1 MTLALLALALSSA
14 LPSVDDGWPE
24 TVSSPASQDAAVVV
38 GIEKYA
44 FVSHVPFAARD
55 AYAFWSFLV
64 FDRGVPVERVSLLKE
79 DPAKEEIEEAV
90 RKRAAQVGPGG
101 TLWFYFAGHGAPDP
115 SGQDGLLVGVD
126 AKETPES
133 VAARSV
139 TRGWLVRQLNASRAR
154 HVVVVL
160 DACFSGRGR
169 AGGEIA
175 RGLRPLLPLV
185 ALAGLTRG
193 VILTGAA
200 SDQMSG
206 PFDRARHGLFTY
218 FLLGGL
224 RGWGQKDSGGVTL
237 EAAYQYA
244 RTAME
249 VVLSSGGREQT
260 PGIEGPAAAK
270 ELALVRGLGEKG
282 PPLPSLVAEAGEAPP
297 PAEAVAAPPPNLI
310 DGRFRPQLITGHV
323 IRGWL
328 GVGIQRLTPDLATL
342 LGVGGTKGALV
353 AEVMRGGPAARAGF
367 KSGDVV
373 VSLNGTPVNSPSE
386 LTRGVAIV
394 GPGSKIAVGI
404 VRNGKLQ
411 TLSVRVGERPDDGM
425 PPPPLAVAAPS
436 PNLIDG
442 RYTLPS
448 ERVVYDTQTGLTWQ
462 RAIAPEKLNWSD
474 AKSYCNAL
482 RLAGGG
488 WRLPSKDELFSLVQV
503 KSLGRTIDTVAFPD
517 TPPDWFWTSSPLA
530 GYSSYAWNVYFG
542 DGYVDY
548 LDVSVT
554 NRVRCVR

>member
-1 MTLALLALALSSA
+1 MLALLALALSSA

-38 GIEKYA
+38 GIEKYV
-44 FVSHVPFAARD
+44 FVPHVPFAARD

-237 EAAYQYA
+237 EAAYKYA
-244 RTAME
+244 RTAMD

-270 ELALVRGLGEKG
+270 AIALVHGLGEKG

-297 PAEAVAAPPPNLI
+297 PAEAVAAPPPI
-310 DGRFRPQLITGHV
+310 
-323 IRGWL
+323 
-328 GVGIQRLTPDLATL
+328 
-342 LGVGGTKGALV
+342 
-353 AEVMRGGPAARAGF
+353 
-367 KSGDVV
+367 
-373 VSLNGTPVNSPSE
+373 
-386 LTRGVAIV
+386 
-394 GPGSKIAVGI
+394 
-404 VRNGKLQ
+404 
-411 TLSVRVGERPDDGM
+411 
-425 PPPPLAVAAPS
+425 
-436 PNLIDG
+436 LIDG
-442 RYTLPS
+442 RYTLPGGG
-448 ERVVYDTQTGLTWQ
+448 VVRDTVTGLTWQ
-462 RAIAPEKLNWSD
+462 RATAPEELDWSD
-474 AKSYCNAL
+474 AKSYCKAL
-482 RLAGGG
+482 LLAGGG
-488 WRLPSKDELFSLVQV
+488 WRLPSKDELLSLLQGR
-503 KSLGRTIDTVAFPD
+503 GRTIDTVAFPD
-517 TPPDWFWTSSPLA
+517 TPYAWFWTSSPVA
-530 GYSSYAWNVYFG
+530 GDPSFAWNVAFNNG
-542 DGYVDY
+542 DTNYN
-548 LDVSVT
+548 DVSST
-554 NRVRCVR
+554 NQVRCVR